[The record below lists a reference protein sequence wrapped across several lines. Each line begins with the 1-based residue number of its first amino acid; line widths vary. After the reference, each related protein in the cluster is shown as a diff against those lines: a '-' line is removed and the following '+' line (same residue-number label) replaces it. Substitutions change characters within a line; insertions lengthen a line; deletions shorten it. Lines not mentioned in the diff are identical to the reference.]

1 MNKMNRGTR
10 NLVNTILFLLVI
22 SVLGGL
28 GYLFFSSG
36 ESFVPENFV
45 KAREKSAVIATELVS
60 DLDLSLQSLAK
71 ISEEDKNGRFSS
83 ALGLVEQEIEKIE
96 KAKAMAMELSAELIN
111 MTQAIQGIK
120 PIVARNLALEA
131 VSQETSLLMRLNNYL
146 NSSFNPLLETL
157 RLKFYGDI
165 RYDSG
170 DVQVLIANMN
180 REAKEVNSINDS
192 FSQKLKDFD
201 SAIKD

>member
-10 NLVNTILFLLVI
+10 NLVNTILSLLAV
-22 SVLGGL
+22 SVLGGF
-28 GYLFFSSG
+28 GYFLFSNG

-45 KAREKSAVIATELVS
+45 KAREKSAIIAAELVS
-60 DLDLSLQSLAK
+60 DLDLSLHSLAK

-96 KAKAMAMELSAELIN
+96 KAKAMAMELSNELIN
-111 MTQAIQGIK
+111 MTHAIQGIK
-120 PIVARNLALEA
+120 PIAARNLALEA

-170 DVQVLIANMN
+170 DVQVLIENMN
-180 REAKEVNSINDS
+180 KEASEINSISNS
-192 FSQKLKDFD
+192 FNQKFKEFD
-201 SAIKD
+201 SVIN

>member
-1 MNKMNRGTR
+1 M
-10 NLVNTILFLLVI
+10 LFR
-22 SVLGGL
+22 S
-28 GYLFFSSG
+28 GYLLFSSG

-45 KAREKSAVIATELVS
+45 KAREKSAIMAAELVS

-83 ALGLVEQEIEKIE
+83 ALRLVEQEIEKIE
-96 KAKAMAMELSAELIN
+96 KAKATAMELSNELIN

-120 PIVARNLALEA
+120 PIAARNLALEA

-157 RLKFYGDI
+157 GLKFYGDI

-170 DVQVLIANMN
+170 DVQVLIENMN
-180 REAKEVNSINDS
+180 REAGEINSISNS
-192 FSQKLKDFD
+192 FNQKLKEFD
-201 SAIKD
+201 SAIN